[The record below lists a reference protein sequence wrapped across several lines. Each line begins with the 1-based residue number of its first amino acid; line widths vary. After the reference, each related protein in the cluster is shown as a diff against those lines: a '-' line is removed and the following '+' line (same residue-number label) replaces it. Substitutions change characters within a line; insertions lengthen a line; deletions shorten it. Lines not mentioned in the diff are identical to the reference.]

1 MLAVAGIL
9 IAVLAGGTYGV
20 AIGLGLTGLAAVGAV
35 SLAFL
40 AVGQSEDRA
49 RERNRQ

>member
-9 IAVLAGGTYGV
+9 IAVLGDATYGV
-20 AIGLGLTGLAAVGAV
+20 AIGSGLTGLAAVGGV

-40 AVGQSEDRA
+40 AVGQSEDRE
-49 RERNRQ
+49 RERRGG